1 MFKDRLEAGELLA
14 GQLGL
19 YAGDN
24 PLWLAIPRGGVA
36 VAFPIWKRW
45 GGELDLLITRKI
57 GAPGQPELAVG
68 AVSSDG
74 TVILNDRLVKTLQ
87 IPRTYLHR
95 SVEETRQEIKRRM
108 DLYRGNRL
116 PPEVKGRTIIV
127 VDDGVAT
134 GFTLLSALKG
144 LRQKQPRKL
153 VLAVPVGP
161 PETLEMLK
169 SEVDHLIFFSAPS
182 YFTAVGQ
189 FYREFDQVRDEQ
201 VLAWLHQA
209 WSGERSPFREENCR

>member
-45 GGELDLLITRKI
+45 GGELDLLITHKI
-57 GAPGQPELAVG
+57 GVPGQPELAVG

-74 TVILNDRLVKTLQ
+74 TVILNDRLVETLQ

-95 SVEETRQEIKRRM
+95 AVEETRQEINRRM

-116 PPEVKGRTIIV
+116 PPTVEGRATIV

-144 LRQKQPRKL
+144 LRQKQPGKL

-161 PETLEMLK
+161 PEALEMLK
-169 SEVDHLIFFSAPS
+169 SEVDHLVFLSAPS
-182 YFTAVGQ
+182 YFAAVGQ
-189 FYREFDQVRDEQ
+189 FYRKFDQVRDDQ
-201 VLAWLHQA
+201 VLAWLNQA
-209 WSGERSPFREENCR
+209 WSGKRPLSLEGNC